1 MKNTMLA
8 RILSFIVFACA
19 IAGTYAENPVRLDN
33 AGRLVI
39 GDISF
44 AADFWDGKRNFTQ
57 GRDKEWLVTDRKN
70 DDSGQW
76 RREGLL
82 SLPQDAPAP
91 FASQLKQSA
100 PGVFTYDITVEKTTQ
115 DFTFRT
121 SLPGDVF
128 VGRVFRLDDQELA
141 LPLEKDR
148 VEVFS
153 GKADKIVIPCRDG
166 VATLECKG
174 DTHVLLHDYR
184 PRPNSFSMLLGMRKV
199 TGERSQLSLSVTY
212 QSYQATPLD
221 LRTAANMGFTDDT
234 ADDGVGGWTD
244 QGPENDLRMLP
255 TGRQRFRGTDF
266 AIIDP
271 QTNDGK
277 SCIALAGA
285 DRTCFPQAATVELA
299 NAPHGNWLFLLH
311 ATAWDSSSQD
321 LGQIHVTYQDG
332 DKHVITVRYGSDV
345 GDWQTPSALA
355 NGEVVWTGENRSS
368 YVGLYR
374 SVYPLVNKP
383 IKGVVFSSSV
393 NAVWLIVAAS
403 VGEHRPPRD
412 MSAPFYIVANQ
423 DWQPI
428 DFAKDV
434 EPGSVMDFSWRLD
447 APAGKYGPVRIR
459 DGRFVFSERPEQ
471 PVRFYG
477 TNLCSGGPYTSKEW
491 AERLADRIAAYGFN
505 VLRLHHHDGG
515 MTMKDNTTQ
524 LNPEAID
531 QLDYLVHCLKQ
542 RGIYITTD
550 LYISRR
556 LPKGEIPEYPDVLN
570 DIRAYKAMFWL
581 LDSVWQNWRSYC
593 ENYLNHVN
601 PYTGMTIKDD
611 PALISISIINE
622 GNIKSCWAAN
632 AFTQKL
638 YEERFL
644 AWLNHHQLDEQGI
657 PEQRNRLFERFLTET
672 YEKRFAQMTSFL
684 REQGLRCPLSDQNMG
699 TTLKL
704 SQMRRLYDY
713 TDNHGYSS
721 HPRFAA
727 KSWQLPSLV
736 TQKSAIGSP
745 WSLLASRLY
754 GKPFTV
760 TEFDFAKPNRFR
772 AEGPALLGAYG
783 ALQGWDML
791 VQFAYSHGRENYQR
805 DDRAN
810 NHFDLSTDPVKSIA
824 HRIGAAL
831 FLDGGVKPAP
841 DAFAVLLDEKADIP
855 FDSNCNSAV
864 ARLGLITRIGT
875 AVMPNTANA
884 PYPEKFAALLNA
896 GTAFPDSAA
905 NSGNARVF
913 NAAPDYEQLLND
925 ILNAGMIPNDHYD
938 PATGFFRSIGGELEL
953 NQSKESFQAVTDAC
967 EAFILP
973 AGEKAR
979 GRFLAAESLLGRV
992 VIAAISADAQPL
1004 RLAKRILL
1012 LHLTDT
1018 QATKAKFASPAMEQ
1032 LDSWGEPPFL
1042 AARGEATITLL
1053 ATTGRN
1059 YRLHA
1064 VNSAGKHLA
1073 EVPLIPGADGT
1084 LSFKAQVFTDA
1095 GQVFAYELKD
1105 LP

>member
-1 MKNTMLA
+1 MRPKL
-8 RILSFIVFACA
+8 LFA
-19 IAGTYAENPVRLDN
+19 IALAIGAVAAYAENAVRLDY
-33 AGRLVI
+33 AGRLVL
-39 GDISF
+39 GDLTF
-44 AADFWDGKRNFTQ
+44 GADFWDGKRNFTQ
-57 GRDKEWLVTDRKN
+57 GKNKEWQVTNRE
-70 DDSGQW
+70 DDVSGGLW

-82 SLPQDAPAP
+82 ILDQDEPAP
-91 FASQLKQSA
+91 FASRLKQTA
-100 PGVFTYDITVEKTTQ
+100 PGVFTYDVSVDKTTRG
-115 DFTFRT
+115 FTFRT

-128 VGRVFRLDDQELA
+128 VGRRFRIDDQELA
-141 LPLEKDR
+141 LPLEKDQ
-148 VEVFS
+148 VEIFS
-153 GKADKIVIPCRDG
+153 GKARKIAIPCGDG
-166 VATLECKG
+166 MATLECKG
-174 DTHVLLHDYR
+174 DMSVLIHDYR
-184 PRPNSFSMLLGMRKV
+184 PRPNNFSLLLGMPKASA
-199 TGERSQLSLSVTY
+199 ELSQLSLNVTFHT
-212 QSYQATPLD
+212 YQATPLD
-221 LRTAANMGFTDDT
+221 LRKAANMGFADDT
-234 ADDGVGGWTD
+234 AADGVGGWTD
-244 QGPENDLRMLP
+244 QGPENDLRMIP

-285 DRTCFPQAATVELA
+285 ARTYFPQSATAELTD
-299 NAPHGNWLFLLH
+299 APRGNWLFLLH
-311 ATAWDSSSQD
+311 ATAWGSSSQD
-321 LGQIHVTYQDG
+321 LGQINVTYQNGGRQD
-332 DKHVITVRYGSDV
+332 IPVRAGLDV
-345 GDWQTPSALA
+345 GNWWGPNTRT

-368 YVGLYR
+368 FVGLYR
-374 SVYPLVNKP
+374 SAYQLENKP
-383 IKGVVFSSSV
+383 IKRIAFTSAV
-393 NAVWLIVAAS
+393 NAVWMIVAAS

-412 MSAPFYIVANQ
+412 MSAPFYIVANK

-459 DGRFVFSERPEQ
+459 DGRFVFSERPDQ
-471 PVRFYG
+471 PLRFYG
-477 TNLCSGGPYTSKEW
+477 TNICSGGPYTSKEW
-491 AERLADRIAAYGFN
+491 AERLADRIARYGFN

-524 LNPEAID
+524 LNPEAMD

-556 LPKGEIPEYPDVLN
+556 LPKGEIPEYPDVLS
-570 DIRAYKAMFWL
+570 DITAYKAMFWL
-581 LDSVWQNWRSYC
+581 LDSVWLNWRTYC

-601 PYTGMTIKDD
+601 PYTGLTIKDD

-632 AFTQKL
+632 AFTRKL
-638 YEERFL
+638 YEEHFN
-644 AWLNHHQLDEQGI
+644 AWLAHNQLNHQDN
-657 PEQRNRLFERFLTET
+657 PEQRNQLFERFLTET

-684 REQGLRCPLSDQNMG
+684 REQGVRCPLSDQNMG
-699 TTLKL
+699 TSLKL

-721 HPRFAA
+721 HPRFAE

-736 TQKSAIGSP
+736 TQKSAIGAP

-831 FLDGGVKPAP
+831 FLNGGVKPAL
-841 DAFAVLLDEKADIP
+841 DAFAVLLDEKTAIP
-855 FDSNCNSAV
+855 FDSNYNSAI
-864 ARLGLITRIGT
+864 ARLGLVTRIGT
-875 AVMPNTANA
+875 VVMPNTANA
-884 PYPEKFAALLNA
+884 PYPEKFTAVLDA
-896 GTAFPDSAA
+896 GSAFPAAAA
-905 NSGNARVF
+905 NTGNTRVF
-913 NAAPDYEQLLND
+913 NAAPAYEQLLD
-925 ILNAGMIPNDHYD
+925 DLVTAGMIPKDHYD
-938 PATGFFRSIGGELEL
+938 PAAGFFRSIGGELEL
-953 NQSKESFQAVTDAC
+953 NQSKETFQAVTAAC
-967 EAFILP
+967 EAFVLP
-973 AGEKAR
+973 AGENAR
-979 GRFLAAESLLGRV
+979 GRFLAAESHLGRA
-992 VIAAISADAQPL
+992 VIAAVSADAQPL
-1004 RLAKRILL
+1004 RLSKRMLL

-1018 QATKAKFASPAMEQ
+1018 QATKAKFASPDMEQ

-1042 AARGEATITLL
+1042 AARGEAIITLL
-1053 ATTGRN
+1053 ATAGRN
-1059 YRLHA
+1059 YQLHA
-1064 VNSAGKHLA
+1064 VDTAGRRLA
-1073 EVPLIPGADGT
+1073 AVPLIPGADGT

-1095 GQVFAYELKD
+1095 GQVFAYELEV

>member
-1 MKNTMLA
+1 MKNTTLA
-8 RILSFIVFACA
+8 RILAAFVLAGA
-19 IAGTYAENPVRLDN
+19 IAGSYAENPVRLDN

-44 AADFWDGKRNFTQ
+44 SADFWDGKRNFTQ
-57 GRDKEWLVTDRKN
+57 GRDKEWRVTDREN

-76 RREGLL
+76 WREGLL
-82 SLPQDAPAP
+82 SLPQDAPVP
-91 FASQLKQSA
+91 FTSQLKQSA
-100 PGVFTYDITVEKTTQ
+100 PGVFTYDMTVDKTTR
-115 DFTFRT
+115 DFSFRT

-128 VGRVFRLDDQELA
+128 VGRCFRLDDQELA
-141 LPLEKDR
+141 LPREKDQ
-148 VEVFS
+148 VEIFS
-153 GKADKIVIPCRDG
+153 GKAGNIVIPCRDG

-174 DTHVLLHDYR
+174 DISVRIHDYR
-184 PRPNSFSMLLGMRKV
+184 PRPNHFSMLLSMPKV
-199 TGERSQLSLSVTY
+199 TPERSRLSLAVTY

-221 LRTAANMGFTDDT
+221 LRRAANMGFTDDT
-234 ADDGVGGWTD
+234 ADDGTGGWTD

-255 TGRQRFRGTDF
+255 TGRQRFHGTDF

-271 QTNDGK
+271 QSNDGK

-285 DRTCFPQAATVELA
+285 ARTCFPASAAVELA
-299 NAPHGNWLFLLH
+299 DAPRGNWLFLLH
-311 ATAWDSSSQD
+311 ASAWGSSSQD
-321 LGQIHVTYQDG
+321 LGHIVVTYQDG
-332 DKHVITVRYGSDV
+332 DKQDIPVRYGSDV
-345 GDWQTPSALA
+345 GNWRCPGACE
-355 NGEVVWTGENRSS
+355 NGEVVWTGENRSAF
-368 YVGLYR
+368 VGLYR
-374 SVYPLVNKP
+374 SAYPLANKP
-383 IKGVVFSSSV
+383 INGIVFRSSV
-393 NAVWLIVAAS
+393 HAVWLIVAAS

-412 MSAPFYIVANQ
+412 MSAPFYIVANE

-459 DGRFVFSERPEQ
+459 NGRFVFSERPDQ
-471 PVRFYG
+471 PLRFYG

-515 MTMKDNTTQ
+515 MVMKDNTTR
-524 LNPEAID
+524 LNPETID

-556 LPKGEIPEYPDVLN
+556 LPKGEIPEYPDVLS
-570 DIRAYKAMFWL
+570 DITAYKAMFWL
-581 LDSVWQNWRSYC
+581 LDSVWHNWRSYC

-632 AFTQKL
+632 AFTRKL
-638 YEERFL
+638 YEERFQ
-644 AWLNHHQLDEQGI
+644 AWLTHHQLDDQGV

-684 REQGLRCPLSDQNMG
+684 REQGVRCPLSDQNMG

-736 TQKSAIGSP
+736 TQRSAIGSP
-745 WSLLASRLY
+745 LSLLASRLY
-754 GKPFTV
+754 GKPFAV

-783 ALQGWDML
+783 ALQDWDML

-810 NHFDLSTDPVKSIA
+810 NHFDLSTDPIKSIA

-855 FDSNCNSAV
+855 FDSNYNRAI

-875 AVMPNTANA
+875 AVMPNTADA
-884 PYPEKFAALLNA
+884 PCPEKFAAVLNA
-896 GTAFPDSAA
+896 GAAFPDNAA
-905 NSGNARVF
+905 GAGNARVF

-925 ILNAGMIPNDHYD
+925 LLSAGMIPKDHCD

-953 NQSKESFQAVTDAC
+953 NQSKETFQAVTDAC

-979 GRFLAAESLLGRV
+979 GRFLAAESLLGRA
-992 VIAAISADAQPL
+992 VIAAVAAEAQPL

-1053 ATTGRN
+1053 GAAGRN

-1064 VNSAGKHLA
+1064 VNTAGKRLTA
-1073 EVPLIPGADGT
+1073 VPLTPGADGT

-1095 GQVFAYELKD
+1095 GQVFAYELEA